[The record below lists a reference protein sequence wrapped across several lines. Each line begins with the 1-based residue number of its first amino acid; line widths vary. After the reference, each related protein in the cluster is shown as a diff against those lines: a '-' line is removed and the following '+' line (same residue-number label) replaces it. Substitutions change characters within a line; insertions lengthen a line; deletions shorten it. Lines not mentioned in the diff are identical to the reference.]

1 MDKKPNFNN
10 TSSKRLHH
18 ATFKYAVTKD
28 FNELNEK
35 YKAGEIKTSEEL
47 NRFKK
52 LKRIIDNFPKMDNIF
67 KYQENLVKYQE
78 SIIDELKR
86 RDFIHS
92 KKEETESYIDK
103 LEDDS
108 QKLKDKIL
116 DANSRLRDP
125 NISESEKENLSNS
138 LEDYKKK
145 LGETYLEL
153 SKIYPS
159 QNKPEKNKQDKKVY
173 TKFGKLSNEDLCAEL
188 EKSSI
193 QISKCS
199 LYLSKLSKGEGLDG
213 IKLREDKIDWEKFVA
228 SERQADKMRN
238 LESAQKEPLTLQ
250 TQIGNFVSSVIGE
263 PEPQPQPTSE
273 PQPQPTSEPQ
283 PQPASEPQPQPS
295 SKELTEYND
304 FDKKH
309 PRLAKIKNWFK
320 DKFNKIRN
328 RNNLELEE
336 EQNQEP
342 EESKVNP
349 KQKPETK
356 SSINKSQQF
365 KKSLRQQ
372 TIAEYDISKIAE
384 LGQKGYEQEVYR

>member
-28 FNELNEK
+28 FNDLDEK
-35 YKAGEIKTSEEL
+35 YKARKIKTSEEL
-47 NRFKK
+47 NKYKRLKK
-52 LKRIIDNFPKMDNIF
+52 IIDNFPKMDNIF

-116 DANSRLRDP
+116 DASSRLRDP

-199 LYLSKLSKGEGLDG
+199 LYLTKLSKGEGLDG
-213 IKLREDKIDWEKFVA
+213 IKLREEKINWEKFVA

-263 PEPQPQPTSE
+263 PE

-384 LGQKGYEQEVYR
+384 LGQKGYEQEVYREYTC

>member
-28 FNELNEK
+28 FNDLDEK
-35 YKAGEIKTSEEL
+35 YKARKIKTSEEL
-47 NRFKK
+47 NKYKRLKK
-52 LKRIIDNFPKMDNIF
+52 IIDNFPKMDNIF

-199 LYLSKLSKGEGLDG
+199 LYLTKLSKGEGLDG
-213 IKLREDKIDWEKFVA
+213 IKLREEKIDWKKFVA

-263 PEPQPQPTSE
+263 PE

-384 LGQKGYEQEVYR
+384 LGQKGYEQEVYREYTC

>member
-273 PQPQPTSEPQ
+273 PQPQP
-283 PQPASEPQPQPS
+283 ASEPQPQPS

>member
-283 PQPASEPQPQPS
+283 PQPS

>member
-145 LGETYLEL
+145 LGETYIEL

-199 LYLSKLSKGEGLDG
+199 LYLTKLSKGEGLDG
-213 IKLREDKIDWEKFVA
+213 IKLREEKIDWEKFVA
-228 SERQADKMRN
+228 SKRQADKMRN

-263 PEPQPQPTSE
+263 P
-273 PQPQPTSEPQ
+273 EPQ

>member
-92 KKEETESYIDK
+92 KKEETESYMDK

-199 LYLSKLSKGEGLDG
+199 LYLTKLSKGEGLDG
-213 IKLREDKIDWEKFVA
+213 IKLREEKIDWEKFVA

-263 PEPQPQPTSE
+263 PEPQPQPT
-273 PQPQPTSEPQ
+273 
-283 PQPASEPQPQPS
+283 SEPQPQPS

>member
-18 ATFKYAVTKD
+18 ATFKYTVTKD
-28 FNELNEK
+28 FNDLDEK
-35 YKAGEIKTSEEL
+35 YKARKIKTSEEL
-47 NRFKK
+47 NKYKRLKK
-52 LKRIIDNFPKMDNIF
+52 IIDNFPKMDNIF

-78 SIIDELKR
+78 SIIDELRR
-86 RDFIHS
+86 RDFVHS
-92 KKEETESYIDK
+92 KKEKIESYIDK

-125 NISESEKENLSNS
+125 NISENEKENLSNS
-138 LEDYKKK
+138 LEDYKKE

-159 QNKPEKNKQDKKVY
+159 QNEPEKDKQEKKIY

-199 LYLSKLSKGEGLDG
+199 LYLTKLSKGEGLDG
-213 IKLREDKIDWEKFVA
+213 IKLREEKIDWEKLVA
-228 SERQADKMRN
+228 SKRQADKMRN
-238 LESAQKEPLTLQ
+238 LKSAQKEPLTLQ

-263 PEPQPQPTSE
+263 PEPQPQP
-273 PQPQPTSEPQ
+273 
-283 PQPASEPQPQPS
+283 ASEPQPQPSSEES

-320 DKFNKIRN
+320 DKFDKIRN
-328 RNNLELEE
+328 RNNLKLEE
-336 EQNQEP
+336 EEQQNQEP
-342 EESKVNP
+342 EESKVDP
-349 KQKPETK
+349 KQEPETK

>member
-263 PEPQPQPTSE
+263 PEPQPQP
-273 PQPQPTSEPQ
+273 
-283 PQPASEPQPQPS
+283 ASEPQPQPS

>member
-92 KKEETESYIDK
+92 KKDETESYIDK

-199 LYLSKLSKGEGLDG
+199 LYLTKLSKGEGLDG

-263 PEPQPQPTSE
+263 PE

>member
-28 FNELNEK
+28 FNDLDEK
-35 YKAGEIKTSEEL
+35 YKARKIKTSEEL
-47 NRFKK
+47 NKYKRLKK
-52 LKRIIDNFPKMDNIF
+52 IIDNFPKMDNIF

-78 SIIDELKR
+78 SIIDELRR
-86 RDFIHS
+86 RDFVHS
-92 KKEETESYIDK
+92 KKEKIESYIDK

-116 DANSRLRDP
+116 DASSRLRDP
-125 NISESEKENLSNS
+125 NISENEKENLSNS
-138 LEDYKKK
+138 LENYKKE

-153 SKIYPS
+153 SKIYQS
-159 QNKPEKNKQDKKVY
+159 QNEPEKDKQEKKIY

-199 LYLSKLSKGEGLDG
+199 LYLTKLSKGEGLDG
-213 IKLREDKIDWEKFVA
+213 IKLREEKIDWEKFVA

-238 LESAQKEPLTLQ
+238 LKSAQKEPLTLQ

-263 PEPQPQPTSE
+263 PEPQPQP
-273 PQPQPTSEPQ
+273 
-283 PQPASEPQPQPS
+283 ASEPQPQPSSEES

-384 LGQKGYEQEVYR
+384 LGQKGYEQEVYREYTC

>member
-92 KKEETESYIDK
+92 KKDETESYIDK

-273 PQPQPTSEPQ
+273 PQPQP
-283 PQPASEPQPQPS
+283 ASEPQPQPS

>member
-52 LKRIIDNFPKMDNIF
+52 LKRIIDNFPKMDNVF

-199 LYLSKLSKGEGLDG
+199 LYLTKLSKGEGLNG
-213 IKLREDKIDWEKFVA
+213 IKFREEKIDWEKLVA
-228 SERQADKMRN
+228 SKRQADKMRN
-238 LESAQKEPLTLQ
+238 LKTAQKEPLTLQ

-263 PEPQPQPTSE
+263 PEAQPQPTSK
-273 PQPQPTSEPQ
+273 PQPQPESNEN
-283 PQPASEPQPQPS
+283 
-295 SKELTEYND
+295 SKELTKYND
-304 FDKKH
+304 FDVKH

-320 DKFNKIRN
+320 DKFDKIKN
-328 RNNLELEE
+328 RNNF
-336 EQNQEP
+336 EP
-342 EESKVNP
+342 EENQNP
-349 KQKPETK
+349 ESEEPKENQKQESEAKPDKK
-356 SSINKSQQF
+356 SKSQQF
-365 KKSLRQQ
+365 KKALRQQ
-372 TIAEYDISKIAE
+372 TMAEYDVSKIAE
-384 LGQKGYEQEVYR
+384 LGQERYEQEIYR